1 MDAVSGRVSYHHGHL
16 FYYLVLAMTALE
28 RMRADPTCWDS
39 RYDLPLCP
47 LNNNPWI
54 YMAYADLILG
64 IQGFELSRVQVK
76 IHYYSCEAYPSH
88 MGLFWRWPD
97 KSGGQNSHDE
107 IMGAAYFHPYIASS
121 ILNYLDSTN
130 GDFNVTGEK
139 PSRWLQFNVYRL
151 PWLKPYLLACAGRK
165 VNLVRQAI
173 FAAHITFSAFTNSG
187 PDNAGGRLRNWLMLE
202 RMRDLPLVRAAA
214 RLWIKRVGAK
224 DTLKGSLAIEPR
236 EVPILSELAPEGW
249 VFP

>member
-1 MDAVSGRVSYHHGHL
+1 
-16 FYYLVLAMTALE
+16 MTALE

-47 LNNNPWI
+47 LNSNPFI
-54 YMAYADLILG
+54 YSAYADLILR
-64 IQGFELSRVQVK
+64 LSGQKLDRIDVMNHFNRCQ
-76 IHYYSCEAYPSH
+76 HEERD
-88 MGLFWRWPD
+88 GRFWRWPD
-97 KSGGQNSHDE
+97 HSGGQNSHDE
-107 IMGAAYFHPYIASS
+107 IMGACYFDDGIAIH
-121 ILNYLDSTN
+121 ILKYLDANN

-151 PWLKPYLLACAGRK
+151 PWLKPYLIACSGRK

-236 EVPILSELAPEGW
+236 EAPILSELAPEGW